1 MASFK
6 TSTTLQRTDDRG
18 ELCEITFSFAEG
30 MPDMLTVTQ
39 RIGGKTSEISFT
51 ASEASVFRYVLA
63 EMYTL
68 RKTKKRYIDDND
80 DDEDF

>member
-1 MASFK
+1 MTSFK

-18 ELCEITFSFAEG
+18 GLCEITFSFAEG

-39 RIGGKTSEISFT
+39 RMGGKTSEIYLT
-51 ASEASVFRYVLA
+51 ASEASVFRYVLL
-63 EMYTL
+63 EMYNL
-68 RKTKKRYIDDND
+68 RKTKKRFIDDND